1 MYSITIKKMNL
12 NGEADFD
19 SEVAKITSKAAAYYE
34 SEANDDTTS
43 CSSYASSLQ
52 GSETLTQK

>member
-19 SEVAKITSKAAAYYE
+19 SEIAKITSKAAAYYE

-43 CSSYASSLQ
+43 CSSYASSFQ